1 MPNCGS
7 LVPKLCELNMSR
19 ISDQFAVNWEPN
31 TSPTI
36 REMTTA
42 MRRALLEL
50 TLLPISMV
58 SPFTRMVEP
67 SAASG
72 RAHIASVAEMKPT
85 AAMSTAYASQRP
97 TLVPSCVQIT
107 LWKPSWLYHMT
118 SVTNC
123 ASAKNSPMTMASA
136 STTPMK
142 ILLPFD
148 GLRGRFGLLV
158 MRGPE
163 GRFGGTFDDGCGP
176 SPPSVST
183 LRMIGSS
190 LLGLRGFCLPARFEP
205 PSGSNMGPNI
215 SKKDMLIA

>member
-1 MPNCGS
+1 
-7 LVPKLCELNMSR
+7 
-19 ISDQFAVNWEPN
+19 
-31 TSPTI
+31 
-36 REMTTA
+36 
-42 MRRALLEL
+42 
-50 TLLPISMV
+50 
-58 SPFTRMVEP
+58 
-67 SAASG
+67 
-72 RAHIASVAEMKPT
+72 
-85 AAMSTAYASQRP
+85 
-97 TLVPSCVQIT
+97 
-107 LWKPSWLYHMT
+107 
-118 SVTNC
+118 
-123 ASAKNSPMTMASA
+123 
-136 STTPMK
+136 MK